1 MPSIIIIDDDVDAVV
16 ALEVYFEESKIDV
29 LGCGFN
35 GKDAVELYKKHN
47 PDVVLLDLAMPE
59 FDGFYAIKNIQ
70 KINPKSKIIILTGS
84 VDAESKKK
92 LVGYQ
97 INAIFLKPYKI
108 TELATMIRTISKS
121 DQVTI

>member
-1 MPSIIIIDDDVDAVV
+1 LSSIIIIDDEIDAVET
-16 ALEVYFEESKIDV
+16 LKEYFEYSKFDV

-47 PDVVLLDLAMPE
+47 PDVVLLDLAMPK
-59 FDGFYAIKNIQ
+59 FDGFYAIENIQ

-84 VDAESKKK
+84 VDAESKEK
-92 LVGYQ
+92 LDGYQ
-97 INAIFLKPYKI
+97 IYAIFLKPYNV
-108 TELATMIRTISKS
+108 TELATMVKQCSKS

>member
-1 MPSIIIIDDDVDAVV
+1 LSSIIIIDDDVDAVET
-16 ALEVYFEESKIDV
+16 LKEYFEALKIDV

-59 FDGFYAIKNIQ
+59 FDGFYSIENIQ
-70 KINPKSKIIILTGS
+70 KINPEAKIIILTGS
-84 VDAESKKK
+84 VDAKSKEK
-92 LVGYQ
+92 LEGYK

-108 TELATMIRTISKS
+108 TELTTMIRTNGKS
-121 DQVTI
+121 EQVTI

>member
-1 MPSIIIIDDDVDAVV
+1 MSSIIIIDDDVDAVET
-16 ALEVYFEESKIDV
+16 LKEYFEESKIDV

-47 PDVVLLDLAMPE
+47 PNVVLLDLAMPE
-59 FDGFYAIKNIQ
+59 FDGFYAIENIQ

-84 VDAESKKK
+84 VDAESQEK
-92 LVGYQ
+92 LDGHQLYT
-97 INAIFLKPYKI
+97 IFTKPYKI